1 MADPHGVNA
10 LVKFILERDMLR
22 VRKERGEKRPWTKDP
37 ILDKYRFCNV
47 RREDDA
53 VTRWLRDNWYP
64 HFADNPDLWFAAV
77 VARLFNLPDSLE
89 ALVSWT
95 LPFKPEKMRSILHS
109 RKRVGKNNF
118 NAAYI
123 VSTNG
128 VAMEKVDY
136 IINRVLGPLWAA
148 RRELRPRDGDSLE
161 VFHGILVKYDGLGSF
176 IAAQIVA
183 DLKYIKECPLSKAD
197 DWMTFAASGPGS
209 RRGLNRWRGYV
220 PENPYKEREW
230 RLDLE
235 SILPAVNEQ
244 LARKGLEPLHAQD
257 LQNCLCEFDKY
268 ERARLGEGTPKQI
281 YKEKK

>member
-1 MADPHGVNA
+1 MRVND
-10 LVKFILERDMLR
+10 LVKFIRAREA
-22 VRKERGEKRPWTKDP
+22 VRIAKEAGKSRPWTKDP

-53 VTRWLRDNWYP
+53 VTRLLRSNWYP
-64 HFADNPDLWFAAV
+64 HFIDNPDLWFAAV

-136 IINRVLGPLWAA
+136 IINRVLGPLWAD
-148 RRELRPRDGDSLE
+148 RKHFRKPFPSLE
-161 VFHGILVKYDGLGSF
+161 ALYNTLIQYDGLGSF
-176 IAAQIVA
+176 IAAQVIA
-183 DLKYIKECPLSKAD
+183 DLKYIPPFDKTP

-209 RRGLNRWRGYV
+209 RRGLNRVARPTQPVNSNWIEGVWR
-220 PENPYKEREW
+220 EALKE
-230 RLDLE
+230 LLGK
-235 SILPAVNEQ
+235 VNAK
-244 LARKGLEPLHAQD
+244 LAQPLHAQD

-281 YKEKK
+281 YKEKTNA